1 MLIKEAFM
9 KATKKLQVKNN
20 TYILN
25 IGDISRIFFL
35 ILPIKITVCA
45 PGYSNIRYSKC
56 AICDWTGSEVK
67 LHWEQNHRYLHHNKL
82 LLF

>member
-1 MLIKEAFM
+1 MLINEAFM
-9 KATKKLQVKNN
+9 TATKKLQAKIK

-25 IGDISRIFFL
+25 KGEISRFFYIF
-35 ILPIKITVCA
+35 PIKITVCA

-67 LHWEQNHRYLHHNKL
+67 LHWEQNHRYLYLNKL
-82 LLF
+82 LRF